1 MSPEYVRGIVTSK
14 ADVYS
19 FGVIILET
27 VSGRRNAG
35 HNRYSQESEFLL
47 DTVRKIV
54 RDIYAFLPS

>member
-19 FGVIILET
+19 FGVVILET

-35 HNRYSQESEFLL
+35 HKGSNQESEFLL
-47 DTVRKIV
+47 DMVRKIV
-54 RDIYAFLPS
+54 KAFLPS